1 MEKIKLD
8 SFPTPYTK
16 KNSRWMGDLIIKNAT
31 VYGYLLFNLG
41 VKKTFRTMTQNS
53 NTKKGK

>member
-16 KNSRWMGDLIIKNAT
+16 KNSKWQWDLIIKNEAIW
-31 VYGYLLFNLG
+31 VLSKYMG
-41 VKKTFRTMTQNS
+41 TFFST
-53 NTKKGK
+53 

>member
-31 VYGYLLFNLG
+31 VYGYLLLNLG
-41 VKKTFRTMTQNS
+41 VKKTFRTMTQN
-53 NTKKGK
+53 